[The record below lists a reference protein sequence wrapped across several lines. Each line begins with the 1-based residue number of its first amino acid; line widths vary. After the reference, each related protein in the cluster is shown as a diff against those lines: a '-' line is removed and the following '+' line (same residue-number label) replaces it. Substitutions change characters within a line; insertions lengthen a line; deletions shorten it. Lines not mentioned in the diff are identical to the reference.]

1 MRRNAWLPHALPQV
15 TCEWR
20 AAITAH
26 GGSAAA
32 ATVTLKWGI
41 RPAVERGMQAL
52 RQRGALVALL
62 VTLCGATPGGVLAQD
77 AGAASLGGGSNNA
90 IAGMQG
96 ALLADPTSR
105 QQVLSLQDDPQV
117 KAILD
122 DPATMRAVQSGDL
135 GALMND
141 PKLRALLDNPT
152 VRGLVDQQAR

>member
-1 MRRNAWLPHALPQV
+1 
-15 TCEWR
+15 
-20 AAITAH
+20 
-26 GGSAAA
+26 
-32 ATVTLKWGI
+32 
-41 RPAVERGMQAL
+41 MQTP
-52 RQRGALVALL
+52 RQRSVLVALL
-62 VTLCGATPGGVLAQD
+62 VVLGAAAPRVSPAQD
-77 AGAASLGGGSNNA
+77 AGGASLAGGANNA
-90 IAGMQG
+90 VANMQG

-152 VRGLVDQQAR
+152 VRGLVDQQSR